1 MEDGAGGEAA
11 FRRFHGA
18 VSRLAAGVAAPNAS
32 WLCWTEASSRGML
45 ELAPASS
52 RTVAIMP
59 KPSAGGRL
67 HPPDSARGC
76 TRRIAAAASIA
87 SSSPMMRDGLAEV
100 IEMAA
105 SPMNVL
111 RVEGMGGWL

>member
-1 MEDGAGGEAA
+1 MPE
-11 FRRFHGA
+11 
-18 VSRLAAGVAAPNAS
+18 SLA
-32 WLCWTEASSRGML
+32 RD
-45 ELAPASS
+45 
-52 RTVAIMP
+52 
-59 KPSAGGRL
+59 RL
-67 HPPDSARGC
+67 HPPDSAWGC
-76 TRRIAAAASIA
+76 ARRIAAAASIA